1 MIKDKETINNI
12 KLLIDKDIIGNV
24 KNYLIFKKTIIFFKK
39 KKKQNLF

>member
-24 KNYLIFKKTIIFFKK
+24 KNYLIL
-39 KKKQNLF
+39 KKQ

>member
-24 KNYLIFKKTIIFFKK
+24 KNYLIFKKKK
-39 KKKQNLF
+39 KFILE